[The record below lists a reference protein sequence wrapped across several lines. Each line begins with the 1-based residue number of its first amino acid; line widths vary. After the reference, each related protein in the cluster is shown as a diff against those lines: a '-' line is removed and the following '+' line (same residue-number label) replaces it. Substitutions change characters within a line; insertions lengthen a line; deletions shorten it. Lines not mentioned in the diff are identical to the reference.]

1 VSTSKKHRP
10 PVIKTSR
17 PAEIDISKA
26 HTGAFMKIKA
36 IPLFN
41 EFDAWQAYKPD
52 DPIKNMSLYVVEANS
67 FDLFFNKKYDL
78 CYGYFLKQLRQQHSI
93 QAVKR
98 PSIIKK
104 VNYRKT

>member
-1 VSTSKKHRP
+1 
-10 PVIKTSR
+10 
-17 PAEIDISKA
+17 
-26 HTGAFMKIKA
+26 MKIKA